1 MSRIISGFA
10 DNLSLVVPKVGT
22 RPTSDRVRE
31 ALFSSLDARD
41 EIRGR
46 RVLDL
51 YAGTGGLGLEAA
63 SRGAASVV
71 LVEKAPAAA
80 KVLRRNVES
89 VLARAPRPPRGTPPR
104 VDVVTQPV
112 RSYLEGG
119 SALVD
124 LVFFDPPYEQTEQ
137 LLDSTRASLPTIA
150 SAGSRVV
157 LELATRHKDL
167 IEEAALAWGA
177 EVVLKRAYGD
187 TSIAILELDGQPLSS
202 DPSIDV
208 DPDDYDDDSADRTT
222 AGERVAQ

>member
-10 DNLSLVVPKVGT
+10 DNLALVVPKTGT

-41 EIRGR
+41 EIAGR

-80 KVLRRNVES
+80 KVLRRNVDA
-89 VLARAPRPPRGTPPR
+89 VVGRAPAGRAPRL
-104 VDVVTQPV
+104 DVVAQPV
-112 RSYLEGG
+112 RSYLTGG

-124 LVFFDPPYEQTEQ
+124 LVFFDPPYELT
-137 LLDSTRASLPTIA
+137 AA
-150 SAGSRVV
+150 
-157 LELATRHKDL
+157 ELAADL
-167 IEEAALAWGA
+167 EALLPSLSEEALVVVERAIRDGEPAWPVGLTLDA
-177 EVVLKRAYGD
+177 RKSYGD
-187 TSIAILELDGQPLSS
+187 TTVWFATRD
-202 DPSIDV
+202 
-208 DPDDYDDDSADRTT
+208 A
-222 AGERVAQ
+222 

>member
-104 VDVVTQPV
+104 VDVVAQPV

-124 LVFFDPPYEQTEQ
+124 LVFFDPPYELSAADLTADLTALLPSLDEQ
-137 LLDSTRASLPTIA
+137 ALVVVERASRDGEPGWPDGLTLD
-150 SAGSRVV
+150 V
-157 LELATRHKDL
+157 K
-167 IEEAALAWGA
+167 
-177 EVVLKRAYGD
+177 KQYGD
-187 TSIAILELDGQPLSS
+187 TTVWFALRD
-202 DPSIDV
+202 
-208 DPDDYDDDSADRTT
+208 
-222 AGERVAQ
+222 